1 MLALKIGKL
10 EVDKTKN
17 LVIYTKSQGVKRNRK
32 FIAMTLKKAVL
43 ITIWFIL
50 WLVVW
55 IIFGKLIFSPD
66 SLLNFIG
73 TIIVII
79 YVIVSIETRCF
90 TRKWNPFKI
99 NNKK

>member
-1 MLALKIGKL
+1 
-10 EVDKTKN
+10 
-17 LVIYTKSQGVKRNRK
+17 
-32 FIAMTLKKAVL
+32 MTLKKVVL

-50 WLVVW
+50 WMIVW
-55 IIFGKLIFSPD
+55 IIFGKLVSAPEG
-66 SLLNFIG
+66 LLNLIG

>member
-1 MLALKIGKL
+1 
-10 EVDKTKN
+10 
-17 LVIYTKSQGVKRNRK
+17 
-32 FIAMTLKKAVL
+32 MTLKKAVL
-43 ITIWFIL
+43 IAIWFIL
-50 WLVVW
+50 WMVVW
-55 IIFGKLIFSPD
+55 IIFGKLVSAPD
-66 SLLNFIG
+66 GLLNPIG

>member
-32 FIAMTLKKAVL
+32 FIAMTLKRVVL

-50 WLVVW
+50 WMIVW
-55 IIFGKLIFSPD
+55 IIFGKLVSAPD
-66 SLLNFIG
+66 GLLNLIG